1 MFYSKNVPAWERAMR
16 IVMGLAALGFAAAGW
31 GSPLAVIAGLT
42 GATLALTGLIGFCP
56 MCALAG
62 RKLTRK
68 A

>member
-16 IVMGLAALGFAAAGW
+16 IVMGLAALGFAAHRW